1 MAKGARPR
9 GKFQGAEITI
19 QIEEPAGRTLGTP
32 SNKGT
37 RSVLKVSQ
45 LLLRVI
51 ADQPRLT
58 LAELKKELGNAGY
71 EVHPKIKGDNRDSSR
86 SERGTLLR
94 VSGSDTT
101 GYFRVW
107 KVPKSRKK
115 VGRSW
120 LVLGRCSSRKTL
132 LQSRSRSTSPRL
144 CRPRSH
150 GKAAKK
156 AREFWNHKSRI
167 FKAKSRITRS
177 MVRKRISSRARPRA
191 RSRARSR
198 GRSRARSR
206 AKAQVCARAQEQACA
221 RGKEQACA
229 RTRTQE
235 CVQDQEQERTNT
247 REEAH
252 MVTRMQT
259 RARAMDNIR
268 AGPSTEDGRSRSKNE
283 SRPNSKSRD
292 EKRQQPERVVK
303 RTIQKPAV
311 ARVNS
316 VFSLQGKARPKASAK
331 SDSPGCS
338 RNP

>member
-1 MAKGARPR
+1 MGEEGPMAEGALPR
-9 GKFQGAEITI
+9 GENQGAEITI
-19 QIEEPAGRTLGTP
+19 QIQQPTERNLRTR
-32 SNKGT
+32 T
-37 RSVLKVSQ
+37 RRGPHSVLRVSQ
-45 LLLRVI
+45 LLLRAI
-51 ADQPRLT
+51 AGHRRLT

-71 EVHPKIKGDNRDSSR
+71 EVSRKINHHEG

-94 VSGSDTT
+94 VSGSNAA

-107 KVPKSRKK
+107 KVTKPRRK
-115 VGRSW
+115 VGQSG
-120 LVLGRCSSRKTL
+120 LVIGRCSSRKTL
-132 LQSRSRSTSPRL
+132 LQSRSRAPRPR
-144 CRPRSH
+144 RPRSRRM
-150 GKAAKK
+150 AAKK
-156 AREFWNHKSRI
+156 ARECWRHKSRTL
-167 FKAKSRITRS
+167 KAKSRITRS
-177 MVRKRISSRARPRA
+177 KIRTRVRSRARARA
-191 RSRARSR
+191 RSRVMDH
-198 GRSRARSR
+198 
-206 AKAQVCARAQEQACA
+206 VCARAQEQACA

-316 VFSLQGKARPKASAK
+316 VFSLQGKARTKASAK